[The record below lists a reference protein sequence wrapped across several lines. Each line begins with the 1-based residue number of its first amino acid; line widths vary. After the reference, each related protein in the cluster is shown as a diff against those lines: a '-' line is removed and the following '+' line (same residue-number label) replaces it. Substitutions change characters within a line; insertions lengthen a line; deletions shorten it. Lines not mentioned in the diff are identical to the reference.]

1 MMIGLIVGGL
11 IGLLLRGGILGL
23 VLGAVLGY
31 FLARP
36 IMAALGK
43 TQVGQVRRAFIDS
56 TFAVMGA
63 VCKASRSVRSSA
75 CARPTAGT
83 VRKTAPS

>member
-63 VCKASRSVRSSA
+63 VCKADGVVSQDEILSLIHI
-75 CARPTAGT
+75 
-83 VRKTAPS
+83 